1 MTEMQIAQQIFS
13 RPASSDATMSLIT
26 GIAITSVTDGFAEVD
41 IEGFTATADGSL
53 MLPSLESG
61 ISIGDNVAVALY
73 GPPEGPKKALILG
86 VIGAEGGGSIEELEA
101 RMRAAEADIDQLQAL
116 TASQGTAITG
126 LQSTVSSHT
135 TSISNLGSR
144 MTTAESDIDSLETRM
159 GTAEDDID
167 ALETTTSSQGSRIT
181 TLETQWGLHVIS
193 TLSEG
198 YQITGKGVY
207 EFDSIGGTLASRWSG
222 SNVGDYSAICFDYA
236 ADGYAVLLC
245 TSPRSNTLWIIKKWA
260 GQFDYVRAI

>member
-26 GIAITSVTDGFAEVD
+26 GIALTSVTDGFAEVD

-116 TASQGTAITG
+116 TASQG
-126 LQSTVSSHT
+126 
-135 TSISNLGSR
+135 
-144 MTTAESDIDSLETRM
+144 
-159 GTAEDDID
+159 
-167 ALETTTSSQGSRIT
+167 SRIT

-198 YQITGKGVY
+198 SQITGKGVY
-207 EFDSIGGTLASRWSG
+207 EFNAIGGTLASRWSG
-222 SNVGDYSAICFDYA
+222 GNVGDYSAICFDYA